1 MNNNSDTQSVRLNHK
16 MQKLTTK
23 HSRERKTEKLRARLL
38 TLHMQTNTQ
47 THRHTDRQTD
57 RQTFP
62 GHTFPPFHS
71 AGCTWKSLKEAV
83 GNTVICLKKEKHIYN
98 VQGKSKYTL
107 ESRGCIFVLEL
118 PPFPS

>member
-1 MNNNSDTQSVRLNHK
+1 

-23 HSRERKTEKLRARLL
+23 HNRERKTDRLRARLL
-38 TLHMQTNTQ
+38 TLHKHTNRQIDRLTDRQTNKDRQ
-47 THRHTDRQTD
+47 THRQTDTD

-83 GNTVICLKKEKHIYN
+83 GNTVICLKEKKHIFIHVYRVN
-98 VQGKSKYTL
+98 QNS
-107 ESRGCIFVLEL
+107 
-118 PPFPS
+118 PSSPEGVCLC